1 MRILFT
7 KLLHIGDNLLLTPTL
22 VATKEKFPDSEIW
35 VAVRR
40 GTEGI
45 LAGCPEIH
53 RIVMTARPEEGRR
66 TWSDSGRDL
75 LTLAE
80 IASTSFDYAFEL
92 GDNNRGRVLCTASR
106 AKIRC
111 INSYKRPEGI
121 PLSMSWKKRFNRLIT
136 TGHGPVHQVRR
147 DYNAVRETLGL
158 PEEPPPMRFAREAM
172 RPSPLESKITDSY
185 AVVHAATRWSSKSW
199 PLDCWK
205 QVIAALLKR
214 FPQVVISCG
223 PSPREIA
230 EASILCESFEGRVLS
245 TEGKLSWAQL
255 ATLLGSASLFV
266 GVDTAAM
273 HLAAAVK
280 CPSVVLFGHP
290 PAYQFQPWKCP
301 HRVVRSKD
309 TMLETERYKLPGEQL
324 MQEISVLMVTEAVA
338 SILSERASSSDC
350 SGEPRVELRELQ
362 T

>member
-22 VATKEKFPDSEIW
+22 VATKEKFPNSEIW

-45 LAGCPEIH
+45 LAGCPEID
-53 RIVMTARPEEGRR
+53 RIVTTARPEEGRR
-66 TWSDSGRDL
+66 TWSDFGRDL

-80 IASTSFDYAFEL
+80 IACTRFDYAFEL
-92 GDNNRGRVLCTASR
+92 GDNNRGRILATASR
-106 AKIRC
+106 AKIC
-111 INSYKRPEGI
+111 CTNSYERPEGI
-121 PLSMSWKKRFNRLIT
+121 PLSMAWEKRFNRLIT

-158 PEEPPPMRFAREAM
+158 PEEPPPMRFAWEAM
-172 RPSPLESKITDSY
+172 RPSQMEGALEGAISGSY
-185 AVVHAATRWSSKSW
+185 GVVHAATRWSSKSW
-199 PLDCWK
+199 PLDRWK

-223 PSPREIA
+223 PSPHEIA
-230 EASILCESFEGRVLS
+230 EAVILCEGFEGRVLS

-273 HLAAAVK
+273 HLASAVQ

-309 TMLETERYKLPGEQL
+309 SMLETQRYKLPGEQL
-324 MQEISVLMVTEAVA
+324 MEEISVAMVTEAVE
-338 SILSERASSSDC
+338 SILSERA
-350 SGEPRVELRELQ
+350 
-362 T
+362 

>member
-45 LAGCPEIH
+45 LAGCPEID
-53 RIVMTARPEEGRR
+53 RIVTTARPEEGRR
-66 TWSDSGRDL
+66 TWSDFGRDL

-80 IASTSFDYAFEL
+80 IAGTRFDYAFEL
-92 GDNNRGRVLCTASR
+92 GDNNRGRILTTASR
-106 AKIRC
+106 SKIRC
-111 INSYKRPEGI
+111 TNSYERPEGI
-121 PLSMSWKKRFNRLIT
+121 PLSMSWKKRFNQLIT

-147 DYNAVRETLGL
+147 DYNAVRETLEL
-158 PEEPPPMRFAREAM
+158 PEEPPPMRFVREAM
-172 RPSPLESKITDSY
+172 RPSQMEGALKGPLQGAISNSY
-185 AVVHAATRWSSKSW
+185 ALVHAATRWSSKSW
-199 PLDCWK
+199 PLDRWK

-214 FPQVVISCG
+214 FPQVMISCG

-230 EASILCESFEGRVLS
+230 EAAILCEGFEGRVLS
-245 TEGKLSWAQL
+245 TEGKLSWSQL
-255 ATLLGSASLFV
+255 ATLIGSASLFV

-273 HLAAAVK
+273 HLAAAVQ

-324 MQEISVLMVTEAVA
+324 MQEISVLMVTDAVG
-338 SILSERASSSDC
+338 SILAERA
-350 SGEPRVELRELQ
+350 
-362 T
+362 

>member
-22 VATKEKFPDSEIW
+22 VATKGKFPNAEIW
-35 VAVRR
+35 VAARR

-45 LAGCPEIH
+45 LAGCPEID
-53 RIVMTARPEEGRR
+53 RIVTTARPEEGRR
-66 TWSDSGRDL
+66 TWSDFGKDL
-75 LTLAE
+75 VTLAV
-80 IASTSFDYAFEL
+80 IAGTRFDYAFEL
-92 GDNNRGRVLCTASR
+92 GDNNRGRVLCAASR

-111 INSYKRPEGI
+111 TNSYERPEGI
-121 PLSMSWKKRFNRLIT
+121 PLSTSWKKRFTRLVI
-136 TGHGPVHQVRR
+136 TGHGPVHQVLR

-172 RPSPLESKITDSY
+172 RPAPLESTITSSY

-199 PLDCWK
+199 PLDRWK

-223 PSPREIA
+223 PNPREIA

-255 ATLLGSASLFV
+255 ATLLGPASLFA

-273 HLAAAVK
+273 HLAAAVQ

-290 PAYQFQPWKCP
+290 PAYQFQPWKCS
-301 HRVVRSKD
+301 HRVVRSKN
-309 TMLETERYKLPGEQL
+309 TMLETERYQLPGEQL
-324 MQEISVLMVTEAVA
+324 MQEISVPMVTEAIESMLA
-338 SILSERASSSDC
+338 ER
-350 SGEPRVELRELQ
+350 V
-362 T
+362 

>member
-7 KLLHIGDNLLLTPTL
+7 KLLHIGDNLLLTPTR
-22 VATKEKFPDSEIW
+22 VATKGKFPNAEIW
-35 VAVRR
+35 VAARR

-45 LAGCPEIH
+45 LAGCPEID
-53 RIVMTARPEEGRR
+53 RIVTTARPEEGRR
-66 TWSDSGRDL
+66 TWSDFGKDL
-75 LTLAE
+75 VTLAV
-80 IASTSFDYAFEL
+80 IAGTRFDYAFEL

-111 INSYKRPEGI
+111 TNSYERPEGI
-121 PLSMSWKKRFNRLIT
+121 PLSTSWKKRFNRLVI
-136 TGHGPVHQVRR
+136 TGHGPVHQVLR

-172 RPSPLESKITDSY
+172 RPAPLESTITSSY

-199 PLDCWK
+199 PLDRWK
-205 QVIAALLKR
+205 QVIATLLKR

-223 PSPREIA
+223 PNPREIA

-255 ATLLGSASLFV
+255 ATLLGSASLFA

-273 HLAAAVK
+273 HLAAAVQ

-290 PAYQFQPWKCP
+290 PAYQFQPWKCS
-301 HRVVRSKD
+301 HRVVRSKN
-309 TMLETERYKLPGEQL
+309 TMLETERYQLPGEQL
-324 MQEISVLMVTEAVA
+324 MQEISVPMVTEAIESMLA
-338 SILSERASSSDC
+338 ER
-350 SGEPRVELRELQ
+350 V
-362 T
+362 

>member
-22 VATKEKFPDSEIW
+22 VATKGKFPNAEIW

-45 LAGCPEIH
+45 FAGCPEID
-53 RIVMTARPEEGRR
+53 RIVTTARPEEGRR
-66 TWSDSGRDL
+66 TWSDFGKDL
-75 LTLAE
+75 VTLAV
-80 IASTSFDYAFEL
+80 IAGTRFDYAFEL
-92 GDNNRGRVLCTASR
+92 GDNNRGRVLCAASR

-111 INSYKRPEGI
+111 TNSYERPEGI
-121 PLSMSWKKRFNRLIT
+121 PLSTSWKKRFNRLVI
-136 TGHGPVHQVRR
+136 TGHGPVHQVLR

-172 RPSPLESKITDSY
+172 RPAPLESTITSSY

-199 PLDCWK
+199 PLDRWK

-223 PSPREIA
+223 PNPREIA

-273 HLAAAVK
+273 HLAAAVQ

-290 PAYQFQPWKCP
+290 PAYQFQPWKCA
-301 HRVVRSKD
+301 HRVVRSKN
-309 TMLETERYKLPGEQL
+309 TMLETERYQLPGEQL
-324 MQEISVLMVTEAVA
+324 MQEISASMVTESIESMVA
-338 SILSERASSSDC
+338 ER
-350 SGEPRVELRELQ
+350 V
-362 T
+362 